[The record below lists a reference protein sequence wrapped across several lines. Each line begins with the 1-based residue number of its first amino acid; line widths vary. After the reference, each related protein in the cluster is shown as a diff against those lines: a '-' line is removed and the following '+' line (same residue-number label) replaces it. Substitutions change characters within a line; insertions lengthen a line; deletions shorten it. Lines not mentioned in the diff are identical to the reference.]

1 MSTTRLILS
10 EIRFRSVNFLL
21 CLAAVIIAATL
32 FITGPTLL
40 GGYAVDTQ
48 RELTALQAEA
58 DQLQADMEQKK
69 KETEAILADMDK
81 QTKRIMR
88 DLGVNLRIVH
98 RDTNLGNLYTDFV
111 AVEFPEE
118 YIQKLAAAEQ
128 IETIVHLI
136 ATLQQRIKWRE
147 RTALVVGTMP
157 VTSKAQSS
165 EGKQHMGVVVEPGT
179 VYVGHELGVGLK
191 EGETIEIEGQPFKIA
206 QIMSEFGGLNNVQ
219 LVLDL
224 HDAQK
229 VLNKPGKI
237 NQIMA
242 LGCKCK
248 GDRISVIRQQL
259 EQVLPDTRI
268 TEDKPRAEAREK
280 QRDLVEATRKQEEER
295 VAASLAQVVVNRQ
308 RQEASRTRQQQML
321 ARLINITTPLVILTF
336 RAVCRADDGQQRA
349 RAPPGD
355 RRAAGLGQKRG
366 EHCRPVPGQ
375 SGALGT
381 ARRSCGLHAGLHLGA
396 AGRAN
401 HVRPSRRPVSGQARV
416 ARRHRAGRSADHRPG
431 QLHSCAD
438 GRGAGPGDRADG
450 YLTRPAA
457 ATKEARLFR
466 KSRASDRA
474 RVVRSLTPIQ
484 ASPA

>member
-21 CLAAVIIAATL
+21 CLAAVVIAATL

-48 RELTALQAEA
+48 RELAALQAEA
-58 DQLQADMEQKK
+58 DQLQSDMEQKK

-98 RDTNLGNLYTDFV
+98 RDTNLSNLYTDFV

-136 ATLQQRIKWRE
+136 ATLQQKIKWRE
-147 RTALVVGTMP
+147 RTALVVGTLP

-191 EGETIEIEGQPFKIA
+191 QGETIEIEGQAFQIA
-206 QIMSEFGGLNNVQ
+206 QIMPEFGGLNDVQ

-229 VLNKPGKI
+229 ILNKPGKI

-295 VAASLAQVVVNRQ
+295 VAASLAQVVAHRQ
-308 RQEASRTRQQQML
+308 RQEASRARQQQML
-321 ARLINITTPLVILTF
+321 ARLINITTPLVILTAALF
-336 RAVCRADDGQQRA
+336 VGLMTGSNVRERRPEIGVLRALGKSAGNI
-349 RAPPGD
+349 
-355 RRAAGLGQKRG
+355 AGLFLGKAVLLGLLGGLLGCGLGYVLAPLVGRTMLDLAADLFRV
-366 EHCRPVPGQ
+366 RPVWL
-375 SGALGT
+375 AATL
-381 ARRSCGLHAGLHLGA
+381 LGA
-396 AGRAN
+396 PLITVLASYI
-401 HVRPSRRPVSGQARV
+401 PARTAV
-416 ARRHRAGRSADHRPG
+416 AQD
-431 QLHSCAD
+431 
-438 GRGAGPGDRADG
+438 
-450 YLTRPAA
+450 PAIVLMD
-457 ATKEARLFR
+457 T
-466 KSRASDRA
+466 
-474 RVVRSLTPIQ
+474 
-484 ASPA
+484 

>member
-10 EIRFRSVNFLL
+10 EIRFRWLNFLL

-48 RELTALQAEA
+48 RELAALQAEA
-58 DQLQADMEQKK
+58 DRMQVDMEREMAGLQAEADRLQADMEQKK
-69 KETEAILADMDK
+69 RETEAILADMDK

-111 AVEFPEE
+111 AVDFPEE
-118 YIQKLAAAEQ
+118 YIQKLAGAEQ

-136 ATLQQRIKWRE
+136 ATLQQKIKWRE
-147 RTALVVGTMP
+147 RTALVVGALP

-165 EGKQHMGVVVEPGT
+165 EGKQHMGVVVPPGT

-206 QIMSEFGGLNNVQ
+206 QIMPEFGGLNDVQ

-248 GDRISVIRQQL
+248 GDRLSVIRKQL
-259 EQVLPDTRI
+259 EEVLPDTRI

-295 VAASLAQVVVNRQ
+295 VAASLAQVVANRQRQQERAAASLAQVVANRQ

-321 ARLINITTPLVILTF
+321 GRLINMTTPLVILTSALFVGLMTLSNVRERRPEIGVLRALGKSTGNIAALFLGKALFLGLLGGLLGCVLGYVLAPLIGRTMLDLAADLF
-336 RAVCRADDGQQRA
+336 RV
-349 RAPPGD
+349 
-355 RRAAGLGQKRG
+355 
-366 EHCRPVPGQ
+366 RPVWLV
-375 SGALGT
+375 AT
-381 ARRSCGLHAGLHLGA
+381 VLGA
-396 AGRAN
+396 PLITVLASFLPTRTA
-401 HVRPSRRPVSGQARV
+401 V
-416 ARRHRAGRSADHRPG
+416 AQD
-431 QLHSCAD
+431 
-438 GRGAGPGDRADG
+438 
-450 YLTRPAA
+450 PAIVLMD
-457 ATKEARLFR
+457 T
-466 KSRASDRA
+466 
-474 RVVRSLTPIQ
+474 
-484 ASPA
+484 

>member
-21 CLAAVIIAATL
+21 CLAAVVIAATL

-40 GGYAVDTQ
+40 AGYAVDTQ
-48 RELTALQAEA
+48 RELAALQAEA

-98 RDTNLGNLYTDFV
+98 RDTNLSNLYTDFV

-136 ATLQQRIKWRE
+136 ATLQQKIKWRE
-147 RTALVVGTMP
+147 RTALVVGTLP

-191 EGETIEIEGQPFKIA
+191 QGETIEIEGQAFQIA
-206 QIMSEFGGLNNVQ
+206 QIMPEFGGLNDVQ

-295 VAASLAQVVVNRQ
+295 VAASLAQVVAHRQ

-321 ARLINITTPLVILTF
+321 ARLINITTPLVILTAALF
-336 RAVCRADDGQQRA
+336 VGLMTGSNVRERRPEIGVLRALGKSAGNI
-349 RAPPGD
+349 
-355 RRAAGLGQKRG
+355 AGLF
-366 EHCRPVPGQ
+366 
-375 SGALGT
+375 LGK
-381 ARRSCGLHAGLHLGA
+381 AVLLGLLGGLLGCGLGYVLSPLVGRTMLDLAADLFRVQPVWLVATLLGA
-396 AGRAN
+396 PLITVLASYI
-401 HVRPSRRPVSGQARV
+401 PARTAV
-416 ARRHRAGRSADHRPG
+416 AQD
-431 QLHSCAD
+431 
-438 GRGAGPGDRADG
+438 
-450 YLTRPAA
+450 PAIVLMD
-457 ATKEARLFR
+457 T
-466 KSRASDRA
+466 
-474 RVVRSLTPIQ
+474 
-484 ASPA
+484 

>member
-21 CLAAVIIAATL
+21 CLAAVVIAATL

-48 RELTALQAEA
+48 RELAGLQAEA
-58 DQLQADMEQKK
+58 DQLQADMGQKK
-69 KETEAILADMDK
+69 KETEAILADMEK

-136 ATLQQRIKWRE
+136 ATLQQKIKWRE
-147 RTALVVGTMP
+147 RTALVVGTLP
-157 VTSKAQSS
+157 VTSEAQSA

-191 EGETIEIEGQPFKIA
+191 QGETIEIEGQPFKVA
-206 QIMSEFGGLNNVQ
+206 QIMPEFGGLNDVQ

-224 HDAQK
+224 HDAQRI
-229 VLNKPGKI
+229 LNKPGKI

-248 GDRISVIRQQL
+248 GDRISVIRRQL

-295 VAASLAQVVVNRQ
+295 VAASLAQVVANRQ

-321 ARLINITTPLVILTF
+321 ARLINITTPLVILTSALF
-336 RAVCRADDGQQRA
+336 VGLMTGSNVRE
-349 RAPPGD
+349 
-355 RRAAGLGQKRG
+355 RRPEIGVLR
-366 EHCRPVPGQ
+366 
-375 SGALGT
+375 ALGKS
-381 ARRSCGLHAGLHLGA
+381 AGNIAVLFLGKAVLLGLLGGLLGCALGYVLAPLVGRTMLDLAADLFRVQPVSLVATLLGA
-396 AGRAN
+396 PLITVLASY
-401 HVRPSRRPVSGQARV
+401 VPARTAV
-416 ARRHRAGRSADHRPG
+416 AQD
-431 QLHSCAD
+431 
-438 GRGAGPGDRADG
+438 
-450 YLTRPAA
+450 PAIVLMD
-457 ATKEARLFR
+457 T
-466 KSRASDRA
+466 
-474 RVVRSLTPIQ
+474 
-484 ASPA
+484 

>member
-1 MSTTRLILS
+1 LSLASWKRTPLFALKTHWFSMGRATMSTTRLILS

-21 CLAAVIIAATL
+21 CLAAVVIAATL

-40 GGYAVDTQ
+40 GGYAADTQ
-48 RELTALQAEA
+48 RELAALQAEA
-58 DQLQADMEQKK
+58 DQLQSDMEQKK

-98 RDTNLGNLYTDFV
+98 RDTNLSNLYTDFV

-136 ATLQQRIKWRE
+136 ATLQQKIKWRE
-147 RTALVVGTMP
+147 RTALVVGTLP

-191 EGETIEIEGQPFKIA
+191 QGETIEIEGQAFQIA
-206 QIMSEFGGLNNVQ
+206 QIMPEFGGLNDVQ

-229 VLNKPGKI
+229 LLNKPGKI

-295 VAASLAQVVVNRQ
+295 VAASLAQVVAHRQ
-308 RQEASRTRQQQML
+308 RQQASRARQQQML
-321 ARLINITTPLVILTF
+321 ARLINITTPLVILTSALF
-336 RAVCRADDGQQRA
+336 VGLMTGSNVRERRPEIGVLRALGKSAGNI
-349 RAPPGD
+349 
-355 RRAAGLGQKRG
+355 AGLFLGKAVLLGLLGGLLGCGLGYVLAPLVGRTMLDLAADLFRV
-366 EHCRPVPGQ
+366 RPVWLV
-375 SGALGT
+375 ATL
-381 ARRSCGLHAGLHLGA
+381 LGA
-396 AGRAN
+396 PLITVLASYI
-401 HVRPSRRPVSGQARV
+401 PARTAV
-416 ARRHRAGRSADHRPG
+416 AQD
-431 QLHSCAD
+431 
-438 GRGAGPGDRADG
+438 
-450 YLTRPAA
+450 PAIVLMD
-457 ATKEARLFR
+457 T
-466 KSRASDRA
+466 
-474 RVVRSLTPIQ
+474 
-484 ASPA
+484 